1 MTERELF
8 DCLGKNVKIIFKDGQ
23 ILEGFCE
30 GFDTENDNAP
40 RKASIDIRQKNSS
53 HCVVAFAN
61 EIEKIEL
68 TDN

>member
-8 DCLGKNVKIIFKDGQ
+8 DCLGKNVKM
-23 ILEGFCE
+23 
-30 GFDTENDNAP
+30 
-40 RKASIDIRQKNSS
+40 
-53 HCVVAFAN
+53 AFAD

>member
-40 RKASIDIRQKNSS
+40 RKTSIDIRQKNSS
-53 HCVVAFAN
+53 HCVVAFAD

>member
-40 RKASIDIRQKNSS
+40 RKASIDIRQKIV
-53 HCVVAFAN
+53 HIVLWHLLM
-61 EIEKIEL
+61 KL
-68 TDN
+68 KK

>member
-30 GFDTENDNAP
+30 GFDL
-40 RKASIDIRQKNSS
+40 SLIHI
-53 HCVVAFAN
+53 
-61 EIEKIEL
+61 
-68 TDN
+68 